1 MGRAAGYRYFSDD
14 RARPQHGSAA
24 PGDWILALRQ
34 PSKYI
39 EGASVCTAPG
49 HQWPKK
55 VDPEVSTQL
64 NGPRIDAAAIEE
76 ALAHHAEP
84 SATAVHEILAKAA
97 ELEGLGD
104 QDVAVLLANTD
115 RELDDEIAHAARVVK
130 ETVYGNRLV
139 LFAPLYIT
147 NKCRNECRYCAFRAS
162 NTALPRRDMTQA
174 EIAREA
180 GIIID
185 EGHKRILLVA
195 GESYPAGEGL
205 DFVYKAIETI
215 YGVKSGQG
223 EIRRLN
229 VNVAALEVEDY
240 RRLHACGIGT
250 YQLFQE
256 TYHRPTYERMHLAGP
271 KSDYDWHLGAIDR
284 AMTGGID
291 DVGIG
296 VLFGL
301 HDYRFEVLAMMHH
314 ARHLEDRFGVGPHTI
329 SVPRIEPAEGS
340 VVALNPPAAVRDHDF
355 MRLIAILR
363 LAVPYTGII
372 LSTRENATIRRQCYA
387 VGISQISASSRT
399 NPGGYSES
407 KDDPHAGSQFSLGDH
422 RTLDEVIADCLELGY
437 LPSFCTAC
445 YRKGRTGA
453 DFMDLAKPGL
463 IKEYC
468 QPNAILTVKEY
479 LEDYA
484 SPKTRALGE
493 RLIGRSLEQI
503 EKEGLRCDLCARL
516 VRIEGGDRDLHY

>member
-1 MGRAAGYRYFSDD
+1 MTSPLQGPPIDADALHAALDHHAQATPATVREILD
-14 RARPQHGSAA
+14 RAR
-24 PGDWILALRQ
+24 
-34 PSKYI
+34 
-39 EGASVCTAPG
+39 
-49 HQWPKK
+49 
-55 VDPEVSTQL
+55 
-64 NGPRIDAAAIEE
+64 
-76 ALAHHAEP
+76 
-84 SATAVHEILAKAA
+84 
-97 ELEGLGD
+97 ELKGLDD
-104 QDVAVLLANTD
+104 QDVAVLLAASD
-115 RELDDEIAHAARVVK
+115 RELDEEIFQAAREVK
-130 ETVYGNRLV
+130 ETIYGNRLV

-147 NKCRNECRYCAFRAS
+147 NKCQNECRYCAFRAS
-162 NTALPRRDMTQA
+162 NRALLRRNLTQE
-174 EIAREA
+174 EIAHETRV
-180 GIIID
+180 IID

-205 DFVYKAIETI
+205 DYVYRAIETI
-215 YGVKSGQG
+215 YGVKSGNG

-229 VNVAALEVEDY
+229 VNVAALDVEHY

-256 TYHRPTYERMHLAGP
+256 TYHRPTYAHMHLAGP
-271 KSDYDWHLGAIDR
+271 KSDYDWHIGAMDR
-284 AMTGGID
+284 AMTAGID

-301 HDYRFEVLAMMHH
+301 YDWRFEVLAMMHH

-340 VVALNPPAAVRDHDF
+340 AVALNPPHAVRDRDF
-355 MRLIAILR
+355 LRLIAILR

-387 VGISQISASSRT
+387 LGISQISASSRT
-399 NPGGYSES
+399 NPGGYAES
-407 KDDPHAGSQFSLGDH
+407 QQDGHSGSQFSLGDH
-422 RTLDEVIADCLELGY
+422 RSLDEVIADCLELGF

-453 DFMDLAKPGL
+453 DFMDLARPGL

-484 SPKTRALGE
+484 SPETRALGE
-493 RLIGRSLEQI
+493 QTIARSVEAIEQD
-503 EKEGLRCDLCARL
+503 GLRCDVCDRL
-516 VRIEGGDRDLHY
+516 VKIEDGTRDLHY

>member
-1 MGRAAGYRYFSDD
+1 MTSPLQGPPIDADALHAALDHHAQATPATVREILD
-14 RARPQHGSAA
+14 RAR
-24 PGDWILALRQ
+24 
-34 PSKYI
+34 
-39 EGASVCTAPG
+39 
-49 HQWPKK
+49 
-55 VDPEVSTQL
+55 
-64 NGPRIDAAAIEE
+64 
-76 ALAHHAEP
+76 
-84 SATAVHEILAKAA
+84 
-97 ELEGLGD
+97 ELKGLDD
-104 QDVAVLLANTD
+104 QDVAVLLAASD
-115 RELDDEIAHAARVVK
+115 RELDEEIFQAAREVK
-130 ETVYGNRLV
+130 ETIYGNRLV

-147 NKCRNECRYCAFRAS
+147 NKCQNECRYCAFRAS
-162 NTALPRRDMTQA
+162 NRALLRRNLTPE
-174 EIAREA
+174 EIAHETRV
-180 GIIID
+180 IID

-205 DFVYKAIETI
+205 DYVYRAIETI
-215 YGVKSGQG
+215 YGVKSGNG

-229 VNVAALEVEDY
+229 VNVAALDVEHY

-256 TYHRPTYERMHLAGP
+256 TYHRPTYAHMHLAGP
-271 KSDYDWHLGAIDR
+271 KSDYDWHIGAMDR
-284 AMTGGID
+284 AMTAGID

-301 HDYRFEVLAMMHH
+301 YDWRFEVLAMMHH
-314 ARHLEDRFGVGPHTI
+314 ARHLEERFGVGPHTI

-340 VVALNPPAAVRDHDF
+340 AVALNPPHAVRDRDF
-355 MRLIAILR
+355 LRLIAILR

-387 VGISQISASSRT
+387 LGISQISASSRT
-399 NPGGYSES
+399 NPGGYAESEQAGHS
-407 KDDPHAGSQFSLGDH
+407 GSQFSLGDH
-422 RTLDEVIADCLELGY
+422 RSLDEVIADCLELGF

-453 DFMDLAKPGL
+453 DFMDLARPGL

-484 SPKTRALGE
+484 SPETRALGE
-493 RLIGRSLEQI
+493 QTIARSVEAI
-503 EKEGLRCDLCARL
+503 EKDGLRCDVCDRL
-516 VRIEGGDRDLHY
+516 VKIEDGTRDLHY